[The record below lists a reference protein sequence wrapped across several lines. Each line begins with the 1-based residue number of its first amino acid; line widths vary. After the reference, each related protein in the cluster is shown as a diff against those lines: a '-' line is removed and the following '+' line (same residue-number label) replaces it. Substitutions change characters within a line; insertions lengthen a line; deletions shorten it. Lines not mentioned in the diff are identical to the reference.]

1 MLGATAY
8 ASFVAVPVVP
18 FQSSPS
24 FYAGCNKRTGGAVKD
39 AATFQSS
46 PSFYAGCN
54 NDGSQTQAQL
64 QEFQS
69 SPSFYAG
76 CNQQSIF
83 CVFRC
88 TNVSILTQLLCWV
101 QLTWFIF
108 IPSNFLFQ
116 SSPSFYAGC
125 NCGSS
130 TQSKSLITFQSS
142 PSFYAGCN
150 SIWKSN
156 SYGRCRF
163 NPHPA
168 FMLGATCAIYTI
180 VMLR

>member
-54 NDGSQTQAQL
+54 LRDLYDS
-64 QEFQS
+64 
-69 SPSFYAG
+69 YAK
-76 CNQQSIF
+76 I
-83 CVFRC
+83 
-88 TNVSILTQLLCWV
+88 VSILTQLLCWV
-101 QLTWFIF
+101 QPTIDLLR
-108 IPSNFLFQ
+108 IPVHE
-116 SSPSFYAGC
+116 C
-125 NCGSS
+125 
-130 TQSKSLITFQSS
+130 
-142 PSFYAGCN
+142 
-150 SIWKSN
+150 
-156 SYGRCRF
+156 F

-168 FMLGATCAIYTI
+168 FMLGATNLVHLYPI
-180 VMLR
+180 